1 MHATKC
7 RFTFS
12 NSIWN
17 LQYHVQQSD
26 ISSTSAVC
34 DTNFDFP
41 SKDRMRRVF
50 PSSRVFAECASQGNG
65 IALDSTLL
73 ISLFVLIASLPLRAQ
88 SVSGQIFQLSKPTA
102 TSDLGSGL
110 EIDARVFSFGRSL
123 GQERRNTEAP
133 AAIATSGNARIDPLS
148 SRPFISFEKVRSE
161 AEPSFEW
168 SGCEEESQ
176 SSAGGKHPA
185 EKDTSANDAGAS
197 SVFIARHHDRPD
209 SNLDIYYRNRREFS
223 LDVGWH
229 PVNIPFIYDFAVGD
243 SYNMTPLKYTLVPI
257 VASLRWHVTNVGWKW
272 IFRGNMDFT
281 FSGALTLIPRGPETH
296 YYSLDFGIR
305 RNFVYR
311 NWKVVPFF
319 EQRGGAG
326 FTNAKEPLGVQ
337 FAQGQ
342 NLTFTYNLGVGA
354 RYNIDSKY
362 SFSAG
367 MNYMHVSN
375 GYLSEPAFYN
385 YGINVYG
392 PMFGLDVRLGKPHH
406 NASQ

>member
-1 MHATKC
+1 
-7 RFTFS
+7 
-12 NSIWN
+12 
-17 LQYHVQQSD
+17 
-26 ISSTSAVC
+26 
-34 DTNFDFP
+34 
-41 SKDRMRRVF
+41 MRRVF
-50 PSSRVFAECASQGNG
+50 PSSRFFAECASQGNG

-73 ISLFVLIASLPLRAQ
+73 ISLFVLIASALPLRAQ
-88 SVSGQIFQLSKPTA
+88 CVSGQIVQLSKPTA

-110 EIDARVFSFGRSL
+110 DIDARVFSFGRSL
-123 GQERRNTEAP
+123 GQERRNTETP

-161 AEPSFEW
+161 AESSFES
-168 SGCEEESQ
+168 SGSEQESQ
-176 SSAGGKHPA
+176 SSAGGQHPA
-185 EKDTSANDAGAS
+185 EKDTSADDVGAS
-197 SVFIARHHDRPD
+197 SVFIARRHNRPD
-209 SNLDIYYRNRREFS
+209 RNLDIYYRNRREFS

-257 VASLRWHVTNVGWKW
+257 VASLRWHVTNVGWRW

-281 FSGALTLIPRGPETH
+281 FSGAVTLIPRGPETH

-326 FTNAKEPLGVQ
+326 FINAKEPLGVQ

-406 NASQ
+406 STSQ